1 MKYFITATDTGV
13 GKTYV
18 TASLIRFYKSKNYKV
33 KAIKPIETGCV
44 KKGKNLIPEDAS
56 LYANLTG
63 QSLDEVC
70 LYKFTTP
77 VSPYTASKLEKREID
92 IDKIKTH
99 VNTVYEKLVKN
110 YKDKAV
116 LFIEGAGGL
125 MVPITKSFMMIDFPL
140 LLNAPVILV
149 SSLRLGTINH
159 TLLSIEA
166 LERRN
171 IPIKGIILNNALGL
185 NTIAESTNESILQE
199 LINIPILYVLRRDEQ
214 ISQINL

>member
-1 MKYFITATDTGV
+1 MKYFVTATDTGV

-18 TASLIRFYKSKNYKV
+18 TASLIKLYMSMGYKV
-33 KAIKPIETGCV
+33 KAVKPIETGCA

-56 LYANLTG
+56 LYASLTG

-70 LYKFTTP
+70 PYKFATP
-77 VSPYTASKLEKREID
+77 VSPYTASKLEKIEID

-99 VNTVYEKLVKN
+99 VDAVYEDLIKN
-110 YKDKAV
+110 YNDRSM

-125 MVPITKSFMMIDFPL
+125 IVPVTKNFMMIDFPL
-140 LLNAPVILV
+140 LINAPVILV
-149 SSLRLGTINH
+149 SRLSLGTINH

-185 NTIAESTNESILQE
+185 NTIAEKTNESILKE
-199 LINIPILYVLRRDEQ
+199 FIKVPILSILQRDEQ
-214 ISQINL
+214 ISKINL

>member
-1 MKYFITATDTGV
+1 MKYFVTATDTGV

-18 TASLIRFYKSKNYKV
+18 TASLIKFYMSKGYKV
-33 KAIKPIETGCV
+33 KAIKPVETGCA
-44 KKGKNLIPEDAS
+44 KKGKNLIPEDAT

-70 LYKFTTP
+70 LYKFAAP
-77 VSPYTASKLEKREID
+77 VSPYTASKLEKSEID

-99 VNTVYEKLVKN
+99 VDVVYKELLN
-110 YKDKAV
+110 NHEDKAI

-125 MVPITKSFMMIDFPL
+125 LVPVTKSFMMIDFPVL
-140 LLNAPVILV
+140 LSASVILV
-149 SSLRLGTINH
+149 SRLSLGTINH

-185 NTIAESTNESILQE
+185 NTIAEMTNERILRE
-199 LINIPILYVLRRDEQ
+199 FIKIPILALLQRDEQ